1 VGRPPLSV
9 GTYGRIHYIK
19 TAPGQI
25 QARTRFRDF
34 DGHLRLVSKSG
45 PTRASAE
52 RALKVELVTR
62 QTPATGGAITSVTR
76 VSMLAQA
83 WLDTP
88 HDWSITTAR
97 LYRTIIENNVKPAL
111 GELRVREVTAGVI
124 TRALRA
130 IAERNGPS
138 AAKTSRSCLSGMF
151 ALAVEDCATSINPVR
166 DSSARISVRRKVP
179 RALTVTETAQ
189 LRAMLAAS
197 SRATE
202 LDLCDLVDWMLA
214 TGCRI
219 GEALAA
225 RGGLNSDR
233 KSLVDLE
240 SHTWEINATIV
251 RQSGEGLIIQPRP
264 KTKAGW
270 RIVALPPFATDI
282 ARDRLAHRQEAMLF
296 PSPLSR
302 ELRDPNNA
310 SNALRVLLDGFECD
324 ECAGTGYRLDSGRLA
339 WGPNGRRIRCDV
351 GPWSWVTSH
360 TFRQTVATRL
370 EEAGFTPRQVAD
382 QLGHATPSMTLDV
395 YFGRQVVSAAT
406 AAALDQTPR

>member
-1 VGRPPLSV
+1 MGRPPLPL
-9 GTYGRIHYIK
+9 GTAGKISFIRIS
-19 TAPGQI
+19 GQHV
-25 QARTRFRDF
+25 QARVKFRDF
-34 DGHLRLVSKSG
+34 DGRVRLVSKNG
-45 PTRASAE
+45 PSRATAE
-52 RALKVELVTR
+52 RALKLALTER
-62 QTPATGGAITSVTR
+62 QAPLSGGAITTSTR
-76 VSMLAQA
+76 LSALADA

-97 LYRTIIENNVKPAL
+97 LYRTIVESNVKPAL
-111 GELRVREVTAGVI
+111 GELRVQEVTAGVI

-130 IAERNGPS
+130 IAERSGPS

-151 ALAVEDCATSINPVR
+151 ALAVEDRATATNPVR
-166 DSSARISVRRKVP
+166 DSSARISHRRKVP
-179 RALTVTETAQ
+179 RALTVSETSQ

-197 SRATE
+197 PRAND
-202 LDLCDLVDWMLA
+202 LDLWDLVDWMLA

-225 RGGLNSDR
+225 RGGLNADR

-240 SHTWEINATIV
+240 SHTWEVNATMV
-251 RQSGEGLIIQPRP
+251 RQPGGGLIIQPRP

-270 RIVALPPFATDI
+270 RIVALPPFAISI
-282 ARDRLAHRQEAMLF
+282 ACDRLARREDAILF

-324 ECAGTGYRLDSGRLA
+324 KCAGTGYRLEDGRVA
-339 WGPNGRRIRCDV
+339 WAPNGRRIRCDA

-360 TFRQTVATRL
+360 TFRKTVATRL

-382 QLGHATPSMTLDV
+382 QLGHANPSMTLDV
-395 YFGRQVVSAAT
+395 YFGRRVVSAAT
-406 AAALDQTPR
+406 AAALDQPPR